1 MHRETVGSS
10 SADHVHHPPPHQ
22 HHHDQHPVEK
32 TGQKEWLIVKNKQTT
47 VFIYIYTKKM
57 EVINFCQLIF
67 IFLFMVLYIVLIY
80 NNFNNQCLSLILIEL
95 VRNVILL

>member
-47 VFIYIYTKKM
+47 VFIYIFKKKI
-57 EVINFCQLIF
+57 EVINICHFCHFFSFILI
-67 IFLFMVLYIVLIY
+67 IIIY
-80 NNFNNQCLSLILIEL
+80 LSLKTRKHI
-95 VRNVILL
+95 

>member
-47 VFIYIYTKKM
+47 EFT
-57 EVINFCQLIF
+57 
-67 IFLFMVLYIVLIY
+67 
-80 NNFNNQCLSLILIEL
+80 
-95 VRNVILL
+95 